1 MWVLG
6 LCESDREREYKS
18 EERFSSLNAWESH
31 NRESWDL
38 NDIYEESGP
47 KEKPLGL
54 ISTTIYKL
62 SL

>member
-38 NDIYEESGP
+38 NDIYEE
-47 KEKPLGL
+47 
-54 ISTTIYKL
+54 
-62 SL
+62 